1 VSPAAIHDRW
11 ESYSRERTLATKRAV
26 LCFSGGVDSSAI
38 LSWLVR
44 EHGWEVVTFTANV
57 GQRESDSLAI
67 AAQKSR
73 QIGALAH
80 ETVDLREELLDE
92 FWLPALQLDAR
103 LEGRYLLG
111 TALARY
117 PTARAAMRIAKQY
130 GATVLAHGATGK
142 GNDQVRFETTWLVLN
157 ADPELRV
164 ENLEIFS
171 CWKDPEFLERFGN
184 GGRVVMRQYLEQH
197 GIPVP
202 TGGSD
207 AVDPYS
213 QDENML
219 HISSEGVA
227 LEQPDVSHYGKVI
240 YTRLTD
246 PLHAPNTP
254 EYVRVHFRGG
264 VPERIDHEDGQGTAL
279 SRPVEGGLLPVFMR
293 ANELAGRH
301 GIGLLDM
308 VETRYVGIKSRGVY
322 EAPGHTLLAE
332 AHLDLEGIVHDG
344 PVLDRKLSD
353 APHVA
358 RLIYNGGWFSQEM
371 RGYLSALAENQ
382 HQVTGWVLVRLFKG
396 AALPVARWSPLSLY
410 DPTVSAFDDMT
421 GADFDPKSARGFI
434 DVQALHMWMAERARH
449 SRADGRT

>member
-1 VSPAAIHDRW
+1 MTR
-11 ESYSRERTLATKRAV
+11 KRAV
-26 LCFSGGVDSSAI
+26 LCFSGGVDSSSI
-38 LSWLVR
+38 LAWLAR
-44 EHGWEVVTFTANV
+44 EQGWEVITFTANV
-57 GQRESDSLAI
+57 GQRESDSLAM

-73 QIGALAH
+73 QIGAVAH
-80 ETVDLREELLDE
+80 EAVDLRQELLEE

-157 ADPELRV
+157 ADPEYQLD
-164 ENLEIFS
+164 NMEIYS
-171 CWKDPEFLERFGN
+171 CWKDDGFLARFGD
-184 GGRVVMRQYLEQH
+184 GGRVVMRGYLESQ

-202 TGGSD
+202 SGGSD
-207 AVDPYS
+207 APDPYS
-213 QDENML
+213 QDENIL
-219 HISSEGVA
+219 HISSEGVV
-227 LEQPDVSHYGKVI
+227 LEQPETSHYGKVI

-246 PLHAPNTP
+246 PVRAPDQP
-254 EYVRVHFRGG
+254 EYARIHFERG
-264 VPERIDHEDGQGTAL
+264 VPVQIETEDAGGRPLGTA
-279 SRPVEGGLLPVFMR
+279 VGDGLLPVFTR

-301 GIGLLDM
+301 GVGLLDM

-332 AHLDLEGIVHDG
+332 AHRDLEGIVHDG
-344 PVLDRKLSD
+344 PVIDRKLSD

-371 RGYLSALAENQ
+371 RGYLAAIPENQRPVTGWSLVRLYKGSALA
-382 HQVTGWVLVRLFKG
+382 
-396 AALPVARWSPLSLY
+396 VARSSPHSLY
-410 DPTVSAFDDMT
+410 DPAISAFDDMT
-421 GADFDPKSARGFI
+421 GTVFDPKKARGFI
-434 DVQALHMWMAERARH
+434 DVQALHMWMTERARH
-449 SRADGRT
+449 RAP